1 MSAFSLPL
9 ETPRLILRRLAPAD
23 APALSA
29 YRSDPEVARYQGWQ
43 APYSL
48 EQAHELIAEMQSIT
62 PGEPGCWLQIAFAL
76 KTTGE
81 LIGDCAFKRL
91 IGDPRQAELGITLA
105 QAYQGQGYAAEG
117 LTCLI
122 NHLFDTFNLHRL
134 CANIDPQNAASANL
148 LRRLG
153 FRHEATHIE
162 SLWLNGA
169 YMDEAWYAILRREW
183 LLAHNGG

>member
-1 MSAFSLPL
+1 MPAFSLPL
-9 ETPRLILRRLAPAD
+9 ETPRLTLRRLLPAD

-29 YRSDPEVARYQGWQ
+29 YRSDPEVARYQGWH

-48 EQAHELIAEMQSIT
+48 EQAHELIAEMQSVT

-81 LIGDCAFKRL
+81 LIGDCAVKRL
-91 IGDPRQAELGITLA
+91 NGDPRQAELGVTLA
-105 QAYQGQGYAAEG
+105 QAYQCQGYATEG

-122 NHLFDTFNLHRL
+122 NHLFDAFNLHRL
-134 CANIDPQNAASANL
+134 CANIDPQNTASADL

-169 YMDEAWYAILRREW
+169 YVDEAWYAILHREW
-183 LLAHNGG
+183 RSA